1 MQPQFVIS
9 FVEIQP
15 GHQMSR
21 KNIGIIGLFSRT
33 LYSAKDIL
41 RGRRRRGYD
50 PNDERY
56 YVSDTNTGGL
66 ERASSD
72 VIRSISSIVNDEIE
86 KHLFLAAGS
95 ARLVKN
101 NPSRSVVQWSFG
113 LLDG

>member
-1 MQPQFVIS
+1 MII
-9 FVEIQP
+9 FVENQP
-15 GHQMSR
+15 GHRMSR

-33 LYSAKDIL
+33 LYSAQDIL

-72 VIRSISSIVNDEIE
+72 TIHSISSIVSDERE
-86 KHLFLAAGS
+86 KHFFLAAGS

-101 NPSRSVVQWSFG
+101 NPSRSVVQWSLG